1 MSYYPRS
8 SSSYQRTNRN
18 FYLTSLSPPSS
29 YYSPKNYNSK
39 QNIRTYM
46 INDYPKSIKR
56 DSNNYYEKSINIFR
70 SNINKAKPS
79 PFYNNEKTLRLQD
92 EIDWINKIVSGKT
105 KINKLVEAGAINN
118 NINNE
123 ENGTNT
129 LLRSKMRL
137 QLLNNINNEIK
148 TKYKKYNYIDY
159 YLDNRKNPYPLTI
172 NIKSKNNGIFSKN
185 ECDNYNHKLFMN
197 EMINLR
203 NDGINRWKNEFY
215 NKFNEY

>member
-18 FYLTSLSPPSS
+18 FYLTSLNPSS
-29 YYSPKNYNSK
+29 YYSPKKYDSK
-39 QNIRTYM
+39 LNVRTYD
-46 INDYPKSIKR
+46 INEYPINR

-70 SNINKAKPS
+70 SNINRAKPS

-105 KINKLVEAGAINN
+105 KINKFIIDTRNN

-123 ENGTNT
+123 ENESNT

-137 QLLNNINNEIK
+137 QLLNNINNEMNNR
-148 TKYKKYNYIDY
+148 TKCNKYNYIDY
-159 YLDNRKNPYPLTI
+159 FFDNRKNPYPLNI
-172 NIKSKNNGIFSKN
+172 NIQSKNNGIFSKN
-185 ECDNYNHKLFMN
+185 ECENYNHKLFMN
-197 EMINLR
+197 EMINFK

-215 NKFNEY
+215 SKFSEY